1 MYDALVRTIF
11 FPLHERL
18 KGHPTTAAL
27 REARRVDR
35 LSGDAI
41 AAMQAEKLRRML
53 VHAATHTPHYRDAF
67 AAAGVDPNDVRR
79 TTDLLGVPLLERAA
93 LRADPDR
100 FVATDRARRTTAI
113 PTGGSTGEPVVVQVD
128 RRRWAVNIAAR
139 LRAREWW
146 GVRVGER
153 EAVLWA
159 SPIEIDAQ
167 ERLRAWRDRLL
178 NTRLYSA
185 FEGSDV
191 GFERLVTDLA
201 AYRPTHLYGYA
212 SSIHLVARHVLREAP
227 DGRDFGLKAI
237 FATAE
242 GMSDEQRADV
252 TRAFRAPV
260 GGEYGARDAGLITHA
275 CPSGANHVLA
285 EGMYVEILRPDGT
298 PAAPGEKGEI
308 VTTHLEA
315 FGFPLIRYRTGD
327 VGVVAEPG
335 RCACG
340 LALPRIERIEGRA
353 TDFLIAPDGR
363 LLHALGAIY
372 VLRVL
377 PGVGRF
383 QIEQPARD
391 RLLVRV
397 VREAGFPD
405 DGATRIRDGL
415 RDLMRHPVDVDV
427 SFVEAIET
435 SGSRKHRY
443 VISPVA
449 QAAIRGEGDD

>member
-1 MYDALVRTIF
+1 MYDALVRSIF
-11 FPLHERL
+11 FPIHERL
-18 KGHPTTAAL
+18 KGHPTAAAL

-35 LSGDAI
+35 MSSDQL
-41 AAMQAEKLRRML
+41 AAFQLAKLRRI
-53 VHAATHTPHYRDAF
+53 VAHAEAHTGYYRDAF
-67 AAAGVDPNDVRR
+67 AASSVTADDLRRVDDLRR
-79 TTDLLGVPLLERAA
+79 FPLLERAA
-93 LRADPDR
+93 LRADADR
-100 FVATDRARRTTAI
+100 FVATDRTRRTTAI

-191 GFERLVTDLA
+191 GFERLVAELA

-212 SSIHLVARHVLREAP
+212 SSIHLVARHVLRDAP
-227 DGRDFGLKAI
+227 DGRDFGLRAI

-275 CPSGANHVLA
+275 CPSGANHILA
-285 EGMYVEILRPDGT
+285 EGMFVEILRPDGT
-298 PAAPGEKGEI
+298 PADPGEKGEI

-327 VGVVAEPG
+327 VGVVAESG
-335 RCACG
+335 ACACG
-340 LALPRIERIEGRA
+340 LVLPRIERIEGRA

-383 QIEQPARD
+383 QIEQPTRE

-397 VREAGFPD
+397 VREDGFPA
-405 DGATRIRDGL
+405 DGVDRIRDGL
-415 RDLMRHPVDVDV
+415 RDLMRHPVEVEV
-427 SFVEAIET
+427 SFVDAIAT

-449 QAAIRGEGDD
+449 QAAIRGDADG